1 MPETALPLLN
11 WHAGLAPGHDR
22 RNGTLTIGGVSAADL
37 AAAYGTPVL
46 ALDFDVLDAS
56 IAEIVQAC
64 APQNIEIAYAGKALL
79 LVGLARHLA
88 ERGLHLD
95 VCSIGELAT
104 AERAGFPAER
114 VSLHGCGKTDA
125 ELDAA
130 IAGRVGRVIVD
141 NLEELQRIGERGG
154 TGIRAAIVLRVNTG
168 VSAHTHDFVRTG
180 GSETK
185 FGISPDDLP
194 SAAAIFAR
202 YRALRFSG
210 LHSHIGSQIFQEAAL
225 VENVAILMEL
235 AARMKTAGLPCEYV
249 IAGGGFGV
257 RMNPA
262 EPLEL
267 DLAQAVASIA
277 RAAQSVAE
285 SHGIAMPRLGIEP
298 GRARIARAGT
308 SVYRVMAVKRQF
320 GRPFVVVDGGIADNP
335 RPALYDAYHH
345 PVLASRESA
354 RPAVETVLCGRS
366 CENDKLAIAD
376 LPEDIRPGDL
386 IAVCITGAYTYSM
399 ASNYNRFPRP
409 AVSAVR
415 AGTHTPIA
423 RRESVAD
430 VLRMDCDA

>member
-1 MPETALPLLN
+1 MPETAISLLN
-11 WHAGLAPGHDR
+11 WHSGLAPGHNR
-22 RNGTLTIGGVSAADL
+22 RDGTLTIAGVSVADL

-56 IAEIVQAC
+56 IAEIARAC
-64 APQNIEIAYAGKALL
+64 APQTIEIAYAGKALL
-79 LVGLARHLA
+79 LVALARHLA
-88 ERGLHLD
+88 QCGLHLD
-95 VCSIGELAT
+95 VCSIGELVT

-114 VSLHGCGKTDA
+114 MSLHGCGKTDA

-130 IAGRVGRVIVD
+130 IAGRVGRIIVD
-141 NLEELQRIGERGG
+141 NLEELRRIGERGSA
-154 TGIRAAIVLRVNTG
+154 GIRAAVVLRVNTG
-168 VSAHTHDFVRTG
+168 VAAHTHDFVRTG

-202 YRALRFSG
+202 CHGMHFSG

-225 VENVAILMEL
+225 VDNVVILLEL
-235 AARMKTAGLPCEYV
+235 AARMAAAGFPCEYV

-267 DLAQAVASIA
+267 DLTQAIAAIA
-277 RAAQSVAE
+277 RAARTQATSL
-285 SHGIAMPRLGIEP
+285 GIATPRLGIEP
-298 GRARIARAGT
+298 GRALIARAGT

-335 RPALYDAYHH
+335 RPALYQAYHH

-354 RPAVETVLCGRS
+354 SPAIETVLCGRS
-366 CENDKLAIAD
+366 CENDKMAVAD
-376 LPEDIRPGDL
+376 LPEDVRPGDL
-386 IAVCITGAYTYSM
+386 IAVCLTGAYTYSM

-423 RRESVAD
+423 RRESVD
-430 VLRMDCDA
+430 DILRMDCDA